1 MLYPT
6 DPLDL
11 SLDQLLDTTALVNC
25 GDAEPAGGGAYFG
38 TEYWSRE
45 FPAWLSETPIHIKE
59 FYVVVASAWLWAE
72 QWRGHMVYIFCD
84 NSAVVDVLDKER
96 PKDSKML
103 ELIQEFLF
111 IVCTRGFTPI
121 FKRVGTKEN
130 HVADFLSRN
139 HDPAQINSYF
149 KTNDLP
155 MCTLVEAPDH
165 LFQLKSNW

>member
-1 MLYPT
+1 
-6 DPLDL
+6 
-11 SLDQLLDTTALVNC
+11 
-25 GDAEPAGGGAYFG
+25 
-38 TEYWSRE
+38 
-45 FPAWLSETPIHIKE
+45 
-59 FYVVVASAWLWAE
+59 
-72 QWRGHMVYIFCD
+72 MVYIFCD

-103 ELIQEFLF
+103 ELLQEFLF

-139 HDPAQINSYF
+139 HDPAQIDSYF
-149 KTNDLP
+149 QTNDLP
-155 MCTLVEAPDH
+155 MRTLVEAPDN